1 MRVLYVNHT
10 ATVSG
15 GERSLLDLLGALP
28 AQVHPRLAAPRGAL
42 QERVRELGVP
52 CTSIAG
58 TAGSLRLHPLHTPAA
73 LAEMTLAAAQVSR
86 AAARHEIELVHANSI
101 RAGIVLGLARRCP
114 IPGLRLP
121 RAVASIVHVRDCLP
135 PSAASRATLRLIAAT
150 ASTVVA
156 NSAYTADSVRAAAPK
171 ARLEVVHNPVDL
183 ARFDPGA
190 LDRASARARLGEAGR
205 RRVLLGVVA
214 QLSPWKGQD
223 TAIEA
228 LGALQREG
236 IDAQLLL
243 IGSAKFVQ
251 RATRFDNEAY
261 VASLHELAKR
271 EGVSERVSWLG
282 EREDV
287 PALIRALDV
296 LLLPSWEEPFGR
308 ALIEAMALEVPV
320 IATDVGGPREIV
332 RDGREGLL
340 LAPREPARWASAIA
354 RLAQDPELAVRMG
367 RAGRERAQ
375 REFTTERH
383 VSAMLDVYEQALSIL
398 QKRHLRPNVGGGSGT

>member
-10 ATVSG
+10 ASVSG
-15 GERSLLDLLGALP
+15 GERSLLDLLGALG
-28 AQVHPRLAAPRGAL
+28 AQVQPRLAAPRGAL
-42 QERVRELGVP
+42 RDRAQELGVP

-86 AAARHEIELVHANSI
+86 AVAREEIELVHANSI
-101 RAGIVLGLARRCP
+101 RAGIVLGLARRWP

-121 RAVASIVHVRDCLP
+121 RAVPSIVHVRDCLP
-135 PSAASRATLRLIAAT
+135 PSPVSRATLRLIAAT
-150 ASTVVA
+150 ATTVVA
-156 NSAYTADSVRAAAPK
+156 NSAYTADSVRAAAPQ

-183 ARFDPGA
+183 TRFDPTA
-190 LDRASARARLGEAGR
+190 LDRASARARLREAGR
-205 RRVLLGVVA
+205 GRMLLGVVA

-228 LGALQREG
+228 LGALQRGG

-243 IGSAKFVQ
+243 IGSAKFVE

-261 VASLHELAKR
+261 VASLHELAAR
-271 EGVSERVSWLG
+271 EGVAERISWLG

-332 RDGREGLL
+332 QDGREGLL
-340 LAPREPARWASAIA
+340 LPPREPARWAGAVA
-354 RLAQDPELAVRMG
+354 RLAQNPELAASMG
-367 RAGRERAQ
+367 RAGRERV
-375 REFTTERH
+375 RGEFTTERH
-383 VSAMLDVYEQALSIL
+383 ARAMLDVYEQAISA
-398 QKRHLRPNVGGGSGT
+398 RRGRRR